1 MKMKTLNRRV
11 LTLWYIKAILISLFI
26 IAVCVSAAIIL
37 MLSNAS
43 QKVTFAVLLSIGI
56 PAILLLLLTLIFPS
70 LRYKLFSYGYD
81 DKTIVV
87 KHGVI
92 FRERVVIPVCQIQDL
107 HRTEGPIMMM
117 LKLSDVTISTAG
129 SNFDLSTLTT
139 TEADAMIDELE
150 KYLNKRI
157 EAQKNEEI

>member
-1 MKMKTLNRRV
+1 MKMKTLYRRV
-11 LTLWYIKAILISLFI
+11 LTLWYIKAILLSLFI
-26 IAVCVSAAIIL
+26 ISVCVSAAIIL
-37 MLSNAS
+37 MFSNAS
-43 QKVTFAVLLSIGI
+43 QEVTFAVLLSIGI
-56 PAILLLLLTLIFPS
+56 PSLLLLLLILIFPA

-92 FRERVVIPVCQIQDL
+92 FREQVVIPVCQIQDL